1 VWARATRR
9 VASFAG
15 GIVLCLSTAT
25 TDLVAAP
32 NDAAGPRAPGDG
44 ALIGVSPV
52 TGPTSW
58 PGQVLNR
65 ILQSKTFPAG
75 GYCREGTVNVLFL
88 VDRAGNLLS
97 SEVAESSN
105 VPAFDA
111 EALAIIKRA
120 HPFPPPPQSVG
131 GAFVSLR
138 IPIRFAHTPEGT
150 ASDKR
155 FYLNLKSDSTL
166 TLSGVAVDSK
176 ELDRAISSTTNGDKN
191 ARIIICNDQGVPS
204 ERVNDIAE
212 QVKAA
217 GFRFTVAPRVDWD

>member
-1 VWARATRR
+1 VRERATRR
-9 VASFAG
+9 RLASFAG
-15 GIVLCLSTAT
+15 GIFLCLSIAPTG
-25 TDLVAAP
+25 LVAAP
-32 NDAAGPRAPGDG
+32 NDAPPPAASPQAAAAVLADWRLQLVDKINRA
-44 ALIGVSPV
+44 
-52 TGPTSW
+52 
-58 PGQVLNR
+58 R
-65 ILQSKTFPAG
+65 TFPAG

-88 VDRAGNLLS
+88 VDRTGNLLS

-120 HPFPPPPQSVG
+120 HPFSPPPESVG
-131 GAFVSLR
+131 GAFVSIR

-166 TLSGVAVDSK
+166 TLNGVAVDSK
-176 ELDRAISSTTNGDKN
+176 GLDRAISSTTNGDKN
-191 ARIIICNDQGVPS
+191 ARIVICSDQGVPS

-212 QVKAA
+212 QVKVA